1 MVRSIPRSTCAL
13 TFLAML
19 ALGALSPAPLHA
31 QSGTATLVARVVDD
45 EARPLEGAGVW
56 VDGRSAVT
64 DANGVA
70 RLESIQPGIH
80 FVRVRADGYQAES
93 VTLEFVAGGQVDI
106 EAQLA
111 AFANVI
117 ALPPISVAAER
128 QVPHLRRAGYYTRK
142 QSGFGTFLER
152 EDSPRWDHLPDVT
165 YLLRGVRGLTV
176 VWEGS
181 GYVVRSSRGTI
192 GIGQRSTGYG
202 ARGCIPQIVVDGMP
216 WPATDLSMVLASD
229 VEAVEVYTGPA
240 TTPPQFAFGASGTS
254 CGTVVIWRR
263 RGGRR

>member
-1 MVRSIPRSTCAL
+1 MPSNSFAL

-19 ALGALSPAPLHA
+19 ALGALAPAPLHA

-45 EARPLEGAGVW
+45 EARPLQGAGVW
-56 VDGRSAVT
+56 VGARSAVT
-64 DANGVA
+64 DANGIA
-70 RLESIQPGIH
+70 RLERIEPGIH

-93 VTLEFVAGGQVDI
+93 IQLEFVADAQVDI

-111 AFANVI
+111 VFADVI

-128 QVPHLRRAGYYTRK
+128 QVPHLRRAGYYTRR

-152 EDSPRWDHLPDVT
+152 EDSQKWDHLPDVT

-176 VWEGS
+176 VWERS
-181 GYVVRSSRGTI
+181 GYVVRSSRGAI

-216 WPATDLSMVLASD
+216 WSASDLGMVPASD
-229 VEAVEVYTGPA
+229 VEAIEVYAGPA
-240 TTPPQFAFGASGTS
+240 TSPPQFAFGGNGTS
-254 CGTVVIWRR
+254 CGTIVIWRR
-263 RGGRR
+263 RGGRS